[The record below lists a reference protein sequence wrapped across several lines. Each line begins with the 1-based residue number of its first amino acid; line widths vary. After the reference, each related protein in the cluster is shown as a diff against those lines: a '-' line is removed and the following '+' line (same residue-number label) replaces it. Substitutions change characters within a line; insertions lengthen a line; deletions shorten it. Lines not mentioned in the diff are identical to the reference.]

1 MTTDLKV
8 SNISKI
14 YPGCIA
20 NDNVS
25 LKFKSGKIYALL
37 GENGAGKSTLVKIL
51 SGVVSPDSGEVF
63 LNDKSLR
70 LNSPLD
76 AKKNKIGMVFQHF
89 NLFETLSVFENLSID
104 ANEDNK
110 DLRSKI
116 KNILNKYNF
125 SIDLD
130 IPVLNLSAGQKQK
143 VEIIRCLLRNPKV
156 LIMDEPTSV
165 LTEQET
171 DELFISLK
179 KFCEEGIL
187 IIYITHKLKEVLSL
201 CDEVAVMRKGRVVS
215 VSNTLDEKVETLAN
229 KMVGQKLAKI
239 KKKIS
244 ILKNKDE
251 ILKVKH
257 LNFYSDDPFETNLI
271 NINFSVKKG
280 ECLGIAGISG
290 NGQNELFQI
299 LSGEIIT
306 EDTSIIFRNK
316 EIAKLNPKN
325 RREYLMA
332 FSPEDRISQAAVPEL
347 KIFENVALNNFKSSN
362 FFEGGLINEKK
373 IKEHSSKILSDFS
386 VNTNN
391 VELKS
396 QFLSGGNLQK
406 LILGRELI
414 TAPELLICYN
424 PTWGLDVGAINYIHE
439 TLIKINE
446 QEKSTILISTDTEE
460 LLKLSDRIAVIYK
473 GKLSKIMNSEDV
485 TPEKLGVLM
494 GGGSIDQN

>member
-1 MTTDLKV
+1 
-8 SNISKI
+8 
-14 YPGCIA
+14 
-20 NDNVS
+20 
-25 LKFKSGKIYALL
+25 
-37 GENGAGKSTLVKIL
+37 
-51 SGVVSPDSGEVF
+51 
-63 LNDKSLR
+63 
-70 LNSPLD
+70 
-76 AKKNKIGMVFQHF
+76 
-89 NLFETLSVFENLSID
+89 
-104 ANEDNK
+104 
-110 DLRSKI
+110 
-116 KNILNKYNF
+116 
-125 SIDLD
+125 
-130 IPVLNLSAGQKQK
+130 
-143 VEIIRCLLRNPKV
+143 
-156 LIMDEPTSV
+156 

-171 DELFISLK
+171 EELFISLK
-179 KFCEEGIL
+179 KFCDEGIL

-201 CDEVAVMRKGRVVS
+201 CDEVAVMRKGKVVS
-215 VSNTLDEKVETLAN
+215 VSQTQNERVETLAN

-239 KKKIS
+239 KKKINIS
-244 ILKNKDE
+244 KNKDE
-251 ILKVKH
+251 IFKVKH
-257 LNFYSDDPFETNLI
+257 LNFYSDDPFETNLV
-271 NINFSVKKG
+271 NLNFSVKKG

-306 EDTSIIFRNK
+306 PDTSIIFRNK
-316 EIAKLNPKN
+316 EIAKLNPKQ

-347 KIFENVALNNFKSSN
+347 KIYENVALNNFKSSN
-362 FFEGGLINEKK
+362 FFEKGLVNEKK
-373 IKEHSSKILSDFS
+373 IKEHSKKILSDFS
-386 VNTNN
+386 VNTDN

-439 TLIKINE
+439 TLIKIND

-473 GKLSKIMNSEDV
+473 GKLSKIMPSEEV

-494 GGGSIDQN
+494 GGGSID